1 MPDNLTLRQMP
12 RDKLFAVFKT
22 QEGVDLYEALLRQA
36 GTIGPQNTSAAQAT
50 ATAAATAAAT
60 AQITAEAANANANT
74 RLLAADMTGA
84 VQWFACNTPPT
95 NWLECNGAAVSRTT
109 YAALFGRIGTVFG
122 VGDGSTTFNVPEL
135 RGEFV
140 RGWDNG
146 RGIDPARVFGSAQ
159 TDEFESH
166 THTVNGANSYLSTAG
181 GGAVANTP
189 GADFSAGASVVLDPT
204 GGSET
209 RPRNIALLPCIHV

>member
-36 GTIGPQNTSAAQAT
+36 GTIGPENTSAAQASS
-50 ATAAATAAAT
+50 AAAAAAAAAATT
-60 AQITAEAANANANT
+60 NANT
-74 RLLAADMTGA
+74 RLLAADMTAA
-84 VQWFACNTPPT
+84 VQWFACNTPPA

-109 YAALFGRIGTVFG
+109 YAALFARIGTVFG
-122 VGDGSTTFNVPEL
+122 AGDGSTTFNVPEL

-159 TDEFESH
+159 ADEFESH
-166 THTVNGANSYLSTAG
+166 THSTIDAASANQAVVAAG
-181 GGAVANTP
+181 GAFFDTNIGTSTGA
-189 GADFSAGASVVLDPT
+189 T
-204 GGSET
+204 GGTET
-209 RPRNIALLPCIHV
+209 RPRNIALLPCIHI

>member
-12 RDKLFAVFKT
+12 RDKLFSVFKT

-36 GTIGPQNTSAAQAT
+36 GTILPENTSAAQTT
-50 ATAAATAAAT
+50 ATAAAAAA
-60 AQITAEAANANANT
+60 AAANANANT
-74 RLLAADMTGA
+74 RLLAADMTAA
-84 VQWFACNTPPT
+84 VAWFACNAPPA

-122 VGDGSTTFNVPEL
+122 AGDGSTTFNVPEL

-146 RGIDPARVFGSAQ
+146 RGIDPARAFGSAQ

-209 RPRNIALLPCIHV
+209 RPRNIALLPCIHI